1 MTLWHILIF
10 ATGVLLIMLN
20 RFHNYVVEQLAV
32 VNENGRFHKPNEGL
46 SHEMAE
52 KSWAKYDNDLFQTGR
67 LITCGLY
74 INITLM
80 DYLRTI
86 VNLNRSNTTWT
97 LDPRADMGNTKNATP
112 SGVGNQVSAE
122 FNLAYRWHSCISD
135 KDDKWT
141 QDLYRKLFGKEAEDV
156 TLQELLQGLGKWEQ
170 YVVFPFLFSPV
181 LTESRIVR
189 HVLRDCCF
197 KDMFHE
203 SRQWFA
209 EKILTPASYSSLPK
223 DPQSRPFANL
233 ERDAETGKFPDDGLV
248 EILTSSIEDTAGK

>member
-1 MTLWHILIF
+1 MIPWHILKLTI
-10 ATGVLLIMLN
+10 GVLLIMLN

-46 SHEMAE
+46 SHELTE

-97 LDPRADMGNTKNATP
+97 LDPRADMGNTKNATA

-135 KDDKWT
+135 KDDQWT
-141 QDLYRKLFGKEAEDV
+141 QELYRKLFGKEAEDV

-170 YVVFPFLFSPV
+170 YAAFSFCILSRLDRIASCNTSLMEMFL
-181 LTESRIVR
+181 
-189 HVLRDCCF
+189 
-197 KDMFHE
+197 
-203 SRQWFA
+203 
-209 EKILTPASYSSLPK
+209 
-223 DPQSRPFANL
+223 
-233 ERDAETGKFPDDGLV
+233 
-248 EILTSSIEDTAGK
+248 

>member
-1 MTLWHILIF
+1 
-10 ATGVLLIMLN
+10 MLN

-32 VNENGRFHKPNEGL
+32 INENGRFTKPSEGFT
-46 SHEMAE
+46 HETTE

-74 INITLM
+74 INITLL

-97 LDPRADMGNTKNATP
+97 LDPRAEMGKIFGMDGTP

-141 QDLYRKLFGKEAEDV
+141 RGLYKNLFGKEAEDV
-156 TLQELLQGLGKWEQ
+156 TLMELLKGLGHWE
-170 YVVFPFLFSPV
+170 
-181 LTESRIVR
+181 
-189 HVLRDCCF
+189 HN
-197 KDMFHE
+197 
-203 SRQWFA
+203 
-209 EKILTPASYSSLPK
+209 LPK
-223 DPQSRPFANL
+223 DPQKRPFADL
-233 ERDAETGKFPDDGLV
+233 KRDVDGKFPDDELV
-248 EILTSSIEDTAGK
+248 ELITSAIEDTAGKELLC

>member
-1 MTLWHILIF
+1 
-10 ATGVLLIMLN
+10 MLN
-20 RFHNYVVEQLAV
+20 RLHNYVVEQLAV
-32 VNENGRFHKPNEGL
+32 VNESGRFQKPNEGL
-46 SHEMAE
+46 SHEMTE

-97 LDPRADMGNTKNATP
+97 LDPRADMGNTKSATP
-112 SGVGNQVSAE
+112 SGAGNQVSAE

-141 QDLYRKLFGKEAEDV
+141 QELYRKLFGKEAEDV

-170 YVVFPFLFSPV
+170 YVVLSFCIISDFELMAICEICLKGVVSPK
-181 LTESRIVR
+181 T
-189 HVLRDCCF
+189 CF
-197 KDMFHE
+197 M
-203 SRQWFA
+203 S
-209 EKILTPASYSSLPK
+209 
-223 DPQSRPFANL
+223 
-233 ERDAETGKFPDDGLV
+233 PDDGSKRV
-248 EILTSSIEDTAGK
+248 TDFCIIQFVAQRSTITSLCES